1 MGNLIKICFSSPTS
15 SQSHAPPEFPPLPL
29 LLRIQGLSGCRLLPW
44 NLALYWL
51 WPIRRC
57 PLLAL
62 SCCYLI
68 VYITTVLITSLKK
81 LYPPKKIW
89 LSIPFGPQTKDLSV
103 GTQVISNMNDSIPV
117 SSHFQQDPSYQYSN
131 SSHCLMCSVQSPR
144 FRESWR
150 CI

>member
-1 MGNLIKICFSSPTS
+1 MGNLIKICFSSPTCS
-15 SQSHAPPEFPPLPL
+15 FSRISFFAPAVKNSGIIWLQAPALKPTPILTVTYKKVPSACPIL
-29 LLRIQGLSGCRLLPW
+29 LLSDS
-44 NLALYWL
+44 LYNHSVNN
-51 WPIRRC
+51 IF
-57 PLLAL
+57 
-62 SCCYLI
+62 
-68 VYITTVLITSLKK
+68 KK
-81 LYPPKKIW
+81 AISPKEIW

-117 SSHFQQDPSYQYSN
+117 SSHFQQDPSYQYSS